1 MHCKETQP
9 SIMPDQSKIL
19 LIGPP
24 NVGKSA
30 FFNRFTGMNVSV
42 ANYSGTTVD
51 YTAGKLDMGDKSF
64 LLIDV
69 PGTYTLDA
77 TNEAERVAV
86 EMLRG
91 KPTGVICVVDANNL
105 ESSLYLLLQVLEQGL
120 PVVVAL
126 NRFDLAK
133 EKGYDIDP
141 ARLAKELNVPV
152 IPTVAVTGQGMDRLK
167 ENLKETIEKGDI
179 PSLDWGIESDARW
192 EKAETLA
199 GRVQKIGTSSLLTRQ
214 KLGQWL
220 IQPWPGLLM
229 AFLVLFL
236 VLASVVGIGM
246 GLRRFILLPLFRG
259 AIIPQIIWLVEYMLP
274 AGLWQNI
281 LIGEYGFLVK
291 GLEWPFTLVLPYV
304 ISFYGALSVLED
316 SGYLPRLG
324 ALLDGLLNRIGLQG
338 SSIIPLLLGFG
349 CGIPGILATRN
360 LSSPKERIIVSSI
373 ICLTVPCISQTGAF
387 ISLLAERSI
396 AVFLAVF
403 VVAGIAL
410 VISGLILDRRIK
422 GPKLQTL
429 MEIPD
434 LLVPSKEVVFKKVWL
449 RVKHFIM
456 DGALPMMVAV
466 ALAALLYETGLMA
479 AWGRLLSPLVT
490 GWLGLPEEAAVP
502 LVLGILRREL
512 TVIPLMEMNLSLL
525 QLFVGA
531 VVALFYVPCVAMIA
545 ILAKEFR
552 LHMAFA
558 VLAVTTIISFLAGGI
573 FFRLG
578 SFFLTL

>member
-9 SIMPDQSKIL
+9 SEIPGQSKIL

-51 YTAGKLDMGDKSF
+51 YTLGKFELGEENF

-86 EMLRG
+86 EMLSA
-91 KPTGVICVVDANNL
+91 KPTAVICVVDANNL
-105 ESSLYLLLQVLEQGL
+105 ESSIYLLLQVLEQGL

-126 NRFDLAK
+126 NRFDLAR
-133 EKGYDIDP
+133 EKGYHIDP
-141 ARLAKELNVPV
+141 ARLEKELKVPV
-152 IPTVAVTGQGMDRLK
+152 IPTVAVKGEGMDK
-167 ENLKETIEKGDI
+167 LKETLKETLNKGDV
-179 PSLDWGIESDARW
+179 PSINWNREQEPRW
-192 EKAETLA
+192 EKAEALA
-199 GRVQKIGTSSLLTRQ
+199 GRVQKIKTGSLLPRQ
-214 KLGQWL
+214 KLDQWL
-220 IQPWPGLLM
+220 VQPWPGLLL
-229 AFLVLFL
+229 AFLVLFF

-259 AIIPQIIWLVEYMLP
+259 VIIPQIVWLVEYLLP

-304 ISFYGALSVLED
+304 MSFYAVLSLLED

-324 ALLDGLLNRIGLQG
+324 ALLDGLLNKIGLQG

-349 CGIPGILATRN
+349 CGIPGVLATRN

-387 ISLLAERSI
+387 ISLLAERSLI
-396 AVFLAVF
+396 VFLAVF

-410 VISGLILDRRIK
+410 VISGLILDRMIK

-449 RVKHFIM
+449 RLKYFVM
-456 DGALPMMVAV
+456 DGALPMMLAV

-502 LVLGILRREL
+502 LALGVLRREL

-531 VVALFYVPCVAMIA
+531 VVGLFYVPCVAMIA
-545 ILAKEFR
+545 ILAKEFH
-552 LHMAFA
+552 LHLAFA
-558 VLAVTTIISFLAGGI
+558 VLAITTIISFLAGGI

-578 SFFLTL
+578 SLFLS